1 MLVAIDNAEQLQE
14 TIKTVNEG
22 SALANLPFDSFQKVY
37 DYMDENDVI
46 INPYTCENLFEWVDL
61 FYTIEELDDD
71 EIDMIAQEIGV
82 YDHLEPAS
90 HLREDIMNYC
100 TRNESVECLEDMLSY
115 KYDFIFY
122 DNDNRQ
128 IFVRKW

>member
-1 MLVAIDNAEQLQE
+1 MLVSIDNVEQLHE
-14 TIKTVNEG
+14 IIKAVNG
-22 SALANLPFDSFQKVY
+22 DSDLAKLPFEGFQKVY
-37 DYMDENDVI
+37 DYMEENDLV
-46 INPYTCENLFEWVDL
+46 INPYNCEDYFEWIDL

-71 EIDMIAQEIGV
+71 EIDMVAQEVGV
-82 YDHLEPAS
+82 YDHLEAAS

-100 TRNESVECLEDMLSY
+100 TRNESAKCLEDMLSY
-115 KYDFIFY
+115 NYDFIIY

>member
-14 TIKTVNEG
+14 VIKAVNEG
-22 SALANLPFDSFQKVY
+22 SALARLPFEGFQKVY

-100 TRNESVECLEDMLSY
+100 TQNESVECLENMLLY

>member
-1 MLVAIDNAEQLQE
+1 MLVFIDNAEQLQE
-14 TIKTVNEG
+14 VIKAVNG
-22 SALANLPFDSFQKVY
+22 DSALAKLPFEGFQKVY

-71 EIDMIAQEIGV
+71 EIDMIAQEVGV
-82 YDHLEPAS
+82 YDHLETAS

-100 TRNESVECLEDMLSY
+100 TQNESIECLQSMLDY
-115 KYDFIFY
+115 KYDFIIY

>member
-14 TIKTVNEG
+14 VIKAVND
-22 SALANLPFDSFQKVY
+22 SSDLARLPFESFQKVY
-37 DYMDENDVI
+37 DYMEENDLV
-46 INPYTCENLFEWVDL
+46 INPYNCENYFEWIDL
-61 FYTIEELDDD
+61 FYTIEEFDDD
-71 EIDMIAQEIGV
+71 EIDMIAQEVGV

-100 TRNESVECLEDMLSY
+100 TRNESVECLQSMLDY
-115 KYDFIFY
+115 KYDFIVY

>member
-14 TIKTVNEG
+14 VIKAVNG
-22 SALANLPFDSFQKVY
+22 DSGLAKLPFESFQKVY
-37 DYMDENDVI
+37 DYMEENDLV
-46 INPYTCENLFEWVDL
+46 INPYNCENYFEWVDL
-61 FYTIEELDDD
+61 FYTIEEFD
-71 EIDMIAQEIGV
+71 EIDMIAQEVGV
-82 YDHLEPAS
+82 YDHLEAAS

-100 TRNESVECLEDMLSY
+100 TQNESVECLQSMLDY
-115 KYDFIFY
+115 KYDFIVY

>member
-1 MLVAIDNAEQLQE
+1 MMIYIGSAEQLQE
-14 TIKTVNEG
+14 VIKAVNAQ
-22 SALANLPFDSFQKVY
+22 SDLAKLSSEDFQKVY
-37 DYMDENDVI
+37 DYIEENDLVI
-46 INPYTCENLFEWVDL
+46 SPYSCENYFEWIDL
-61 FYTIEELDDD
+61 FYTIEEFDDD
-71 EIDMIAQEIGV
+71 EIDMIAQEVGV

-100 TRNESVECLEDMLSY
+100 TRNESVECLQSMLDY
-115 KYDFIFY
+115 NYDFIVY

>member
-14 TIKTVNEG
+14 VIKAVND
-22 SALANLPFDSFQKVY
+22 SSDLARLPFESFQKVY
-37 DYMDENDVI
+37 DYMEENDLV
-46 INPYTCENLFEWVDL
+46 INPYNCENYFEWIDL
-61 FYTIEELDDD
+61 FYTIEEFDDD
-71 EIDMIAQEIGV
+71 EIDMIAQEVGV

-100 TRNESVECLEDMLSY
+100 TRNESVECLQSILDY
-115 KYDFIFY
+115 KYDFIVY

>member
-1 MLVAIDNAEQLQE
+1 MIFYLDNVEQLQE
-14 TIKTVNEG
+14 VIKAVNG
-22 SALANLPFDSFQKVY
+22 DSDLAKLPFEDFKKVY
-37 DYMDENDVI
+37 DYIDENDVI

-82 YDHLEPAS
+82 YDHLEAAS

-122 DNDNRQ
+122 DNDNRR